1 MTFASRYGI
10 VYTEEKERTISL
22 RETFNGKEVRQM
34 EDTMLTIKFVVL
46 YGLEV
51 FVVAVVGATVIAGLY
66 QLIRDR
72 VRGVLDKV
80 RERRAPAPAAARKS

>member
-1 MTFASRYGI
+1 
-10 VYTEEKERTISL
+10 
-22 RETFNGKEVRQM
+22 M
-34 EDTMLTIKFVVL
+34 EGTMLTIKFVVL

-80 RERRAPAPAAARKS
+80 SERRAPAPAAARKS